1 MDSYGKGILKTVN
14 SDLSSNGKCIEQ
26 FLMLTKAEHCAGSFS
41 EKDLPPIPS
50 GRITSKVVVDHSFI
64 KLLLPGLVR
73 CTVSGLLIAGFY
85 ISVWNSK
92 DQVVSP
98 KTKAQYDAITV
109 ALSIAFGLNIVSS
122 LKAIML
128 DLRWWILSIERRP
141 LREVRFMSQD
151 IYAPNLLVT
160 HCFPLG

>member
-1 MDSYGKGILKTVN
+1 MDSYSKGILKTVN
-14 SDLSSNGKCIEQ
+14 SDLSSNGKCIDQ
-26 FLMLTKAEHCAGSFS
+26 FLMLTKAEHCTGSFP
-41 EKDLPPIPS
+41 ENDLTPIPS
-50 GRITSKVVVDHSFI
+50 GHITSKVEVDHSFI
-64 KLLLPGLVR
+64 KLLLPGLLR

-98 KTKAQYDAITV
+98 KTKAQFDAITV

-122 LKAIML
+122 LKAIVL
-128 DLRWWILSIERRP
+128 DLRWWILSIERRS

-151 IYAPNLLVT
+151 IHAPNILVT
-160 HCFPLG
+160 HCPPLG